1 MSPTPTPLP
10 LSLYVHLPWCVKKC
24 PYCDFNSHAVR
35 GGLPEKAYLAALMAD
50 LDEELGRAGGRQ
62 IESVFFGGGTPSLFS
77 AESIDRLIV
86 AVRRR
91 GSLAPDAEITLE
103 ANPGAVERGRFADY
117 AAAGVNRVSVG
128 VQSFEADKLA
138 ALGRIHSPRET
149 ETTLEELRRADITNV
164 NLDLMYGLP
173 GQDIAAAL
181 ADVERAIQAQPSHI
195 SHYQLTIEPNT
206 LFHARPP
213 VLPDDDLIADAE
225 IACAERL
232 AAAGFERYE
241 VSAYARDRRV
251 CRHNVNYWRFG
262 DYLGIGA
269 GAHGK
274 LSQDEP
280 LSVSRRW
287 KNRHPQS
294 YMAAPVPPVDG
305 ETLMDAAQLRFEFM
319 LNGLR
324 LTAGIHERDYQ
335 ARTGS
340 EIDGLRRELEILE
353 EEGMMLSDGGGG
365 WRASARGFRFLND
378 LQARFLPSRP
388 DAGVSG
394 PGNG

>member
-1 MSPTPTPLP
+1 MSPTPLP

-35 GGLPEKAYLAALMAD
+35 GGLPEKAYLAALLAD
-50 LDEELGRAGGRQ
+50 LDEELRRADGRRV
-62 IESVFFGGGTPSLFS
+62 ESVFFGGGTPSLFS
-77 AESIDRLIV
+77 AESIECVIASLSE
-86 AVRRR
+86 R
-91 GSLAPDAEITLE
+91 GILLPDAEITLE

-128 VQSFEADKLA
+128 VQSFDADMLA

-149 ETTLEELRRADITNV
+149 ETTLEELRHAGITNV

-181 ADVERAIQAQPSHI
+181 ADVERAIQAQPTHI

-225 IACAERL
+225 IACVARL
-232 AAAGFERYE
+232 GAAGFERYE
-241 VSAYARDRRV
+241 VSAFARDGRV
-251 CRHNVNYWRFG
+251 CRHNVNYWCFG

-274 LSQDEP
+274 LSQDDP
-280 LSVSRRW
+280 LLVWRRW
-287 KNRHPQS
+287 KMKHPEA
-294 YMAAPVPPVDG
+294 YMAAAVPQVDG
-305 ETLMDAAQLRFEFM
+305 ETLMDVAQLSFEFM

-324 LTAGIHERDYQ
+324 LTGGFQERDFQ
-335 ARTGS
+335 TRTGC
-340 EIDGLRRELEILE
+340 EIGGLRCELETLE
-353 EEGMMLSDGGGG
+353 QEGMMVSDGCGG

-378 LQARFLPSRP
+378 LQTRFLPSRP
-388 DAGVSG
+388 DAGVPG
-394 PGNG
+394 PGDV